1 MGMDPERGLPAGNGV
16 RVREGKRR
24 EGEES
29 VVVIERLANGPSRVS
44 INSYSISGSRGVFTE
59 EHRKEASG
67 NGGSCTY
74 GHFST

>member
-29 VVVIERLANGPSRVS
+29 VVVSERLANGPSRVS

-59 EHRKEASG
+59 DRKEAL
-67 NGGSCTY
+67 NFCMNILQDIY
-74 GHFST
+74 LVD